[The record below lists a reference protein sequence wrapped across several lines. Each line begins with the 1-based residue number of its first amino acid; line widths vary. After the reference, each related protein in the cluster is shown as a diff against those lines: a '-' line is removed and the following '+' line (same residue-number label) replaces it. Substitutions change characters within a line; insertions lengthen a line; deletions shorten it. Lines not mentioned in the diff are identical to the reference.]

1 MDVNDKKITKLLEKS
16 AVLEKRIQT
25 ATEELK
31 KTQTEIKVLTYDD
44 LEIDLSR
51 NDLSTEDYVFM
62 SKIKKKMSGK
72 NFSFSDVEKML
83 DDAEEKNE
91 KKIF

>member
-1 MDVNDKKITKLLEKS
+1 MSINDKKIAKLLEKS
-16 AVLEKRIQT
+16 ALLEKRIQT

-31 KTQTEIKVLTYDD
+31 KTQSEIKILTFDN

-51 NDLSTEDYVFM
+51 NDLSTEDYAFM
-62 SKIKKKMSGK
+62 AKIKKKMSG
-72 NFSFSDVEKML
+72 NNISFSDVEKML

-91 KKIF
+91 EKIF

>member
-1 MDVNDKKITKLLEKS
+1 MSVNDKKIAKLLEKS

-25 ATEELK
+25 AEEELK
-31 KTQTEIKVLTYDD
+31 KTQTEIKVLAFDN

-51 NDLSTEDYVFM
+51 NSLSADDYAFM
-62 SKIKKKMSGK
+62 AKIKKKMSDK
-72 NFSFSDVEKML
+72 NISFSDVEKML

>member
-1 MDVNDKKITKLLEKS
+1 MSVNDKKIAKLLEKS

-31 KTQTEIKVLTYDD
+31 KTQTEIKVLTFDN

-51 NDLSTEDYVFM
+51 NDLSTEDYAFM
-62 SKIKKKMSGK
+62 AKIKKKMSGK
-72 NFSFSDVEKML
+72 NISFSDIEKML

-91 KKIF
+91 EKIF

>member
-1 MDVNDKKITKLLEKS
+1 MSVNDKKIAKLLEKS
-16 AVLEKRIQT
+16 ALLEKRIQT

-31 KTQTEIKVLTYDD
+31 KTQTEIKVLTFDN

-51 NDLSTEDYVFM
+51 NDLSTEDYAFM
-62 SKIKKKMSGK
+62 AKIKKKMSGK
-72 NFSFSDVEKML
+72 NISFSDVEKML

-91 KKIF
+91 EKIF

>member
-1 MDVNDKKITKLLEKS
+1 MGVNDKKITKLLEKS

-31 KTQTEIKVLTYDD
+31 KTQTEIKVLTFDN

-51 NDLSTEDYVFM
+51 NDLSTEDYDF
-62 SKIKKKMSGK
+62 
-72 NFSFSDVEKML
+72 
-83 DDAEEKNE
+83 
-91 KKIF
+91 

>member
-1 MDVNDKKITKLLEKS
+1 MSVNDKKIAKLLEKS
-16 AVLEKRIQT
+16 ELLEKRIQT

-31 KTQTEIKVLTYDD
+31 KIQTEIKILTFDN

-51 NDLSTEDYVFM
+51 NDLSTEDYAFM
-62 SKIKKKMSGK
+62 AKIKKKMSGK
-72 NFSFSDVEKML
+72 NISFSDVEKMI

-91 KKIF
+91 EKIF

>member
-1 MDVNDKKITKLLEKS
+1 MSVNDKKIAKLLEKS

-31 KTQTEIKVLTYDD
+31 KTQTEIKVLAFNN

-51 NDLSTEDYVFM
+51 NDLSTEDYAFM
-62 SKIKKKMSGK
+62 AKIKRKMSGK
-72 NFSFSDVEKML
+72 NISFSDVEKML

-91 KKIF
+91 EKIF